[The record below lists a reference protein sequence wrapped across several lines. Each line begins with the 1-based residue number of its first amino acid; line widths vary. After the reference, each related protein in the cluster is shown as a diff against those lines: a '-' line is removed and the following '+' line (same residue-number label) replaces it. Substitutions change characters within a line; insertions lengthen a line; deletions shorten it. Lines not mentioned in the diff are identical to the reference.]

1 MSQLL
6 RAALRSICASLEAH
20 ADDATREVSWMRL
33 LKLAPIL
40 RRFVLPEDATLGI
53 LEADAS
59 LCQSF
64 VLDWL
69 KAAETI
75 VSLTSPAIQSRQAIL
90 QLLTLYDVLSLV
102 TGKIDIWI
110 TRQAD
115 LVDAVK
121 VTLQLAENIRTPDL
135 AEVRTLLVDMAFYL
149 LTCEWSRLV
158 DMSSRPIAHSAC
170 PLPVAVGASTRLLA
184 VRSFR
189 TGPLSILSSPVRAL
203 GILSEPATVAF
214 WQDGQQYLGSA
225 NPWELADHVDP
236 PQTSARDDVQQN
248 SAAIDLGRL
257 QAATLELDTAPLPAQ
272 SRGLSSAFHLGDQ
285 RNFDFELPSLQES
298 IWQRDFRR
306 SNTAQLD
313 LPASAAVTVSDDA
326 SASQSAGQKDSS
338 GSGTGS
344 HESHRSS
351 NPAKIAPAAHAQSPA
366 SAAALSNASNAK
378 KAAPKKRKSVP
389 EAPRE
394 EEEPKRKKVAAKT
407 TAKKK

>member
-6 RAALRSICASLEAH
+6 RAVLRSICASLEAH

-75 VSLTSPAIQSRQAIL
+75 VSLTSPAIQARQAIL

-170 PLPVAVGASTRLLA
+170 PVLK
-184 VRSFR
+184 
-189 TGPLSILSSPVRAL
+189 
-203 GILSEPATVAF
+203 
-214 WQDGQQYLGSA
+214 
-225 NPWELADHVDP
+225 
-236 PQTSARDDVQQN
+236 
-248 SAAIDLGRL
+248 
-257 QAATLELDTAPLPAQ
+257 
-272 SRGLSSAFHLGDQ
+272 
-285 RNFDFELPSLQES
+285 LPSAHRLACWQYDRSGQVHCLSCLAPFAPSVYFRNLRPWLSGRMGSS
-298 IWQRDFRR
+298 ISGLPTPGSSQTMSTLLRR
-306 SNTAQLD
+306 LHAMMCSRTAR
-313 LPASAAVTVSDDA
+313 PS
-326 SASQSAGQKDSS
+326 
-338 GSGTGS
+338 
-344 HESHRSS
+344 
-351 NPAKIAPAAHAQSPA
+351 I
-366 SAAALSNASNAK
+366 
-378 KAAPKKRKSVP
+378 
-389 EAPRE
+389 
-394 EEEPKRKKVAAKT
+394 
-407 TAKKK
+407 